1 MVHVFKTLQKVEKYL
16 YVFFLFSI
24 ISIWYT
30 LPFLVVALTWNS
42 SWYCFLFFCLFT
54 WNTASASIASSS
66 LKVMVKGQKCKDKDK
81 TPLLQGSIQFSLIRQ
96 SCHWNQWQL
105 CLNKKGWIGI
115 SVLWACNLTICPT
128 WQERT
133 SKGRTNSFSQLKST
147 LYIPFL

>member
-1 MVHVFKTLQKVEKYL
+1 MTRWWFMYLKHYRKLKNISVHFS
-16 YVFFLFSI
+16 FFSI
-24 ISIWYT
+24 ISIRCT
-30 LPFLVVALTWNS
+30 LAFLVVALIWNS
-42 SWYCFLFFCLFT
+42 SWYCFLSFCLFT
-54 WNTASASIASSS
+54 WNTAGASIASSS

-133 SKGRTNSFSQLKST
+133 SKGRTVSLS
-147 LYIPFL
+147 